1 MTNNHTAALGRL
13 LIAVLFLLSGL
24 GKISAPAM
32 TQSFIAAVGFP
43 LPIVGYVIAVLVAVG
58 GALLLVVGYRTT
70 YVAVGMAVFTFAAAV
85 FFHNNFT
92 DHNQM
97 IHFLKNVAIV
107 GGLLQVAAF
116 GAGTFSVDNLR
127 LKGRRRATSSAY

>member
-1 MTNNHTAALGRL
+1 MTNDHTAAFGRL

-24 GKISAPAM
+24 SKIGAPAM
-32 TQSFIAAVGFP
+32 TQSFIAAAGLP
-43 LPIVGYVIAVLVAVG
+43 LPIVGYVIAVVVEVG
-58 GALLLVVGYRTT
+58 GGLLLAVGYRTT
-70 YVAVGMAVFTFAAAV
+70 YVAVVMAVFTFAAAV
-85 FFHNNFT
+85 FFHNNFA

-116 GAGTFSVDNLR
+116 GAGTFSVDGLR
-127 LKGRRRATSSAY
+127 LKGNRRAASPA